1 MSKWNPFRSTL
12 TVANHELA
20 DSVRSRRAIV
30 LLILYFAGSV
40 AGTLVFTK
48 ILHQVENQVVKA
60 MGLDPAKNPGGV
72 TATLWESSAF
82 KEIVVNLVGNRE
94 TAEDLLRIPPIAL
107 FYGWLS
113 FTFAPL
119 LVMLTAAPRIAEEV
133 WSGSVRFALFRTSR
147 SAWCMGKFIGQACQ
161 LLLALILSALGAW
174 LVGILRIDHFAAL
187 QSATSMASFALKAW
201 VYSLAFLG
209 LATGISQFFSSPTIA
224 SAISFIAL
232 IVMAALGGLSSHFAK
247 PDTIWGRT
255 WDLVNLSIPSGY
267 KIDLWRT
274 DPAHVIPA
282 VVFLTA
288 LGLVYMLIG
297 QTYFSRRDL

>member
-20 DSVRSRRAIV
+20 DSIRSRRAIV
-30 LLILYFAGSV
+30 LLILYFAGSI
-40 AGTLVFTK
+40 AGTLIFIK
-48 ILHQVENQVVKA
+48 ILHEVESQVVKA
-60 MGLDPAKNPGGV
+60 VGLDPAKNPGGV

-82 KEIVVNLVGNRE
+82 KEIVFHLVGNRE
-94 TAEDLLRIPPIAL
+94 TAEELLRIPPIAL

-113 FTFAPL
+113 FAFGPM
-119 LVMLTAAPRIAEEV
+119 LVILTAAPRIAEEV

-147 SAWCMGKFIGQACQ
+147 NAWCMGKFVGQACQ
-161 LLLALILSALGAW
+161 LLIALLLSALGAW
-174 LVGILRIDHFAAL
+174 LVGLIRIEHFPAFP
-187 QSATSMASFALKAW
+187 SAISMASFALKAW

-209 LATGISQFFSSPTIA
+209 LATGISQFFSSPNIA

-232 IVMAALGGLSSHFAK
+232 IVMAALGGISSFFAN

-255 WDLVNLSIPSGY
+255 WDLVNLLIPSGY

-288 LGLVYMLIG
+288 LSLVYMLIG
-297 QTYFSRRDL
+297 QSYFSRRDL